1 MLANWYPAAV
11 LTLCLLHVCRAQLSF
26 HTDANS
32 NSFTLKTPGL
42 QQSFTRYYGAAKQQ
56 QPPQQQQ
63 QPELPQTQLQ
73 SADEQQQQQEQE
85 QLQLQ
90 LQQQQLVSCR
100 ITQ

>member
-26 HTDANS
+26 HTDANT

-56 QPPQQQQ
+56 QQQ

-73 SADEQQQQQEQE
+73 SADENNNNNNNNRNNCNYNYNNN
-85 QLQLQ
+85 
-90 LQQQQLVSCR
+90 SW
-100 ITQ
+100 